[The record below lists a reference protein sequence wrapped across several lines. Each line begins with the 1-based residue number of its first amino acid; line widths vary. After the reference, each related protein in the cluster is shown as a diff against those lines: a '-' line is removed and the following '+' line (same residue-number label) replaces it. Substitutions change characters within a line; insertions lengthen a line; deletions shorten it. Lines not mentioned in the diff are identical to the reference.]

1 MCDYGCPIAS
11 SEILVETQ
19 EMREMSDSGK
29 ASIAKMILQ
38 SVEDFATIVKGEID
52 IAKKSLTNSV
62 KKIGSGV
69 GFIIT
74 AFLLMNVSLL
84 FLLIAL
90 AYGFIQWGMPS
101 WASFLLVAA
110 IMIALAIIF
119 VLLSFRSFRKVR
131 GIGDASRI
139 GSETGKYLTE
149 NIKKPTKDSGWN
161 SLN

>member
-1 MCDYGCPIAS
+1 
-11 SEILVETQ
+11 
-19 EMREMSDSGK
+19 MSDSDK
-29 ASIAKMILQ
+29 TSVAKMILQ

-62 KKIGSGV
+62 KKIGSGI

-90 AYGFIQWGMPS
+90 AYGFIQWGLPS

-110 IMIALAIIF
+110 IMIGLSIIF
-119 VLLSFRSFRKVR
+119 VLLAFRSFRKIR
-131 GIGDASRI
+131 GIGDASRV
-139 GSETGKYLTE
+139 GSETIDYLSK
-149 NIKKPTKDSGWN
+149 NIQKKSPSDRWQ
-161 SLN
+161 SL

>member
-1 MCDYGCPIAS
+1 
-11 SEILVETQ
+11 
-19 EMREMSDSGK
+19 MSDSDK
-29 ASIAKMILQ
+29 ASVAKMILQ

-52 IAKKSLTNSV
+52 IAKKSLVNSV
-62 KKIGSGV
+62 KKIGSGI

-74 AFLLMNVSLL
+74 AFLLINVSLL

-119 VLLSFRSFRKVR
+119 VLFSLFR
-131 GIGDASRI
+131 
-139 GSETGKYLTE
+139 
-149 NIKKPTKDSGWN
+149 
-161 SLN
+161 

>member
-1 MCDYGCPIAS
+1 
-11 SEILVETQ
+11 
-19 EMREMSDSGK
+19 MSDSDK
-29 ASIAKMILQ
+29 TPVAKMILQ

-62 KKIGSGV
+62 KKIGSGI
-69 GFIIT
+69 GFVIT

-90 AYGFIQWGMPS
+90 AYGFIQWGLPS

-119 VLLSFRSFRKVR
+119 VLLAFRSFRKVR

-139 GSETGKYLTE
+139 GSETTKYLTE
-149 NIKKPTKDSGWN
+149 NIKKTNFSNKWIN
-161 SLN
+161 LE

>member
-1 MCDYGCPIAS
+1 
-11 SEILVETQ
+11 
-19 EMREMSDSGK
+19 MSDSDK
-29 ASIAKMILQ
+29 TSVAKMILQ

-62 KKIGSGV
+62 KKIGLGI
-69 GFIIT
+69 GLIIT

-90 AYGFIQWGMPS
+90 AYGFIQLGLPS

-110 IMIALAIIF
+110 IMIALAVIF
-119 VLLSFRSFRKVR
+119 IVLAIRSFSKVR

-139 GSETGKYLTE
+139 GSETKKYLSE
-149 NIKKPTKDSGWN
+149 NIVKPEKSSGWN
-161 SLN
+161 SLE

>member
-1 MCDYGCPIAS
+1 MTD
-11 SEILVETQ
+11 SERTSV
-19 EMREMSDSGK
+19 
-29 ASIAKMILQ
+29 AKMILQ

-62 KKIGSGV
+62 KKIGSGI

-90 AYGFIQWGMPS
+90 AYGFIQWGLPS

-110 IMIALAIIF
+110 IMISLAIIF
-119 VLLSFRSFRKVR
+119 LLLAFRSFRKVR

-139 GSETGKYLTE
+139 GSETTKYLTE
-149 NIKKPTKDSGWN
+149 NVKKLIFQING
-161 SLN
+161 

>member
-1 MCDYGCPIAS
+1 MTD
-11 SEILVETQ
+11 SEKTSV
-19 EMREMSDSGK
+19 
-29 ASIAKMILQ
+29 AKMILQ

-62 KKIGSGV
+62 KKIGSGI

-90 AYGFIQWGMPS
+90 AYGFIQWGLPS

-110 IMIALAIIF
+110 IMISLAIIF
-119 VLLSFRSFRKVR
+119 VLLAFRSFRKVR

-139 GSETGKYLTE
+139 GSETTKYLTE
-149 NIKKPTKDSGWN
+149 NVKKTDFSNRWIN
-161 SLN
+161 LE

>member
-1 MCDYGCPIAS
+1 MTD
-11 SEILVETQ
+11 SEKTSV
-19 EMREMSDSGK
+19 
-29 ASIAKMILQ
+29 AKMILQ

-52 IAKKSLTNSV
+52 IAKKSLVNSV
-62 KKIGSGV
+62 KKIGSGI

-139 GSETGKYLTE
+139 GSETGKYLIE

>member
-1 MCDYGCPIAS
+1 
-11 SEILVETQ
+11 
-19 EMREMSDSGK
+19 MSDSDK
-29 ASIAKMILQ
+29 TSVAKMILQ

-62 KKIGSGV
+62 KKIGSGI

-90 AYGFIQWGMPS
+90 AYGFIQWGLPS

-110 IMIALAIIF
+110 IMIGLSIIF
-119 VLLSFRSFRKVR
+119 VLLAFRSFRKIR
-131 GIGDASRI
+131 GIGDASRV
-139 GSETGKYLTE
+139 GSETIDYLSK
-149 NIKKPTKDSGWN
+149 NIQKKSPADRWQ
-161 SLN
+161 SL